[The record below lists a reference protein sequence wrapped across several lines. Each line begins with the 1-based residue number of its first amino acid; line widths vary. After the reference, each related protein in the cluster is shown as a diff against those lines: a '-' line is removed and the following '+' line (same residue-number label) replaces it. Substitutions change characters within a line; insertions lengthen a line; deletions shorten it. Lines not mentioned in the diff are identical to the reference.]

1 MGYVTWFS
9 ITLIK
14 GDKKEYE
21 KFLNDLAKES
31 GYDCIKDESSCFEAK
46 WPSYDYDL
54 RTVSK
59 RHPTLTVEVSGDG
72 EESND
77 LWSERW
83 LNGKSEFVSHINESA
98 GFFTLAT
105 YKEREAGLA
114 KVVEQTR
121 QYLYD
126 AIVDLICDVPQ
137 SRIKV
142 DLPQYTELEIQ
153 MSPFDE
159 PIVLVM
165 EEEAEGDG
173 NTKHELFLK
182 WDDKR
187 TFLTDESIDTLSS
200 IAGELLK
207 MLPAD

>member
-1 MGYVTWFS
+1 M
-9 ITLIK
+9 
-14 GDKKEYE
+14 
-21 KFLNDLAKES
+21 
-31 GYDCIKDESSCFEAK
+31 
-46 WPSYDYDL
+46 
-54 RTVSK
+54 
-59 RHPTLTVEVSGDG
+59 EVSGDG
-72 EESND
+72 EESDD

-83 LNGKSEFVSHINESA
+83 RNGESELVSHINKSA

-126 AIVDLICDVPQ
+126 AIVDLICDIRDPASGKFLLRPPR

-187 TFLTDESIDTLSS
+187 TFLTDESMDTLSC

-207 MLPAD
+207 MLPADE